1 MRINNNLMANN
12 ASRMLNINNNSG
24 SKSMEKLSSGYRI
37 NKAGDDAA
45 GLAISEKM
53 RAQIRGLN
61 QASKNAQDG
70 ISLLQT
76 AEGGLNETHSI
87 LQRMRELAVQ
97 GANDT
102 LQTADRNAIQTEI
115 TELSTEVTRIAEKT
129 TFNGASLLNGKFGSK
144 VNTYATAADAIAA
157 GYTGTTTSAGT
168 LAVGADGVEAI
179 VATGAK
185 ANETFTIAQTA
196 NKVTLT
202 DGAGNVQ
209 AIDGLANTFTGTLNF
224 DKLGIS
230 IKLNGAD
237 LSGAASW
244 GGDGKT
250 ITTVNAAA
258 QRIQIGA
265 NSGEEL
271 AITIGNMDA
280 TALGVNALSVADN
293 SSAKAAITAVESA
306 IGTVSNE
313 RSRLGAWQNRLEH
326 TINNLGTSS
335 ENLTAAESRIRDV
348 DMASEMVE
356 YTKNDILQQA
366 AQAML
371 AKANQAPQNVL
382 QLLR

>member
-1 MRINNNLMANN
+1 MRINNNLMAVNTT
-12 ASRMLNINNNSG
+12 RQLNVNNSNA
-24 SKSMEKLSSGYRI
+24 SKSMEKLSSGLRI

-53 RAQIRGLN
+53 RAQVRGLN

-102 LQTADRNAIQTEI
+102 LQTADRSAVQTEMD
-115 TELSTEVTRIAEKT
+115 ELGKEVTRIADKT
-129 TFNGASLLNGKFGSK
+129 TFNGAVLLKGTFG
-144 VNTYATAADAIAA
+144 VGN
-157 GYTGTTTSAGT
+157 AGT
-168 LAVGADGVEAI
+168 GDIVSGATGVTNI
-179 VATGAK
+179 SVSGAK
-185 ANETFTIAQTA
+185 ASTTYTLA
-196 NKVTLT
+196 NGSSGVVTLS
-202 DGAGNVQ
+202 DGNGNAQ
-209 AIDGLANTFTGTLNF
+209 QLSGLAASYTGTLNF

-230 IKLNGAD
+230 ITVAGATLD
-237 LSGAASW
+237 GSTAGRLGAA
-244 GGDGKT
+244 GHTT
-250 ITTVNAAA
+250 IVTSANAVKN
-258 QRIQIGA
+258 IQIGA

-271 AITIGNMDA
+271 GISIGNMDA
-280 TALGVNALSVADN
+280 TALGVDAISVADN
-293 SSAKAAITAVESA
+293 TNAKAGITAIESA
-306 IGTVSNE
+306 IGTVSAE
-313 RSRLGAWQNRLEH
+313 RSKLGAWSNRLEH

-335 ENLTAAESRIRDV
+335 ENLQSAESRIRDV

-356 YTKNDILQQA
+356 YTKNDILNQA

-371 AKANQAPQNVL
+371 SKANQAPQNVL